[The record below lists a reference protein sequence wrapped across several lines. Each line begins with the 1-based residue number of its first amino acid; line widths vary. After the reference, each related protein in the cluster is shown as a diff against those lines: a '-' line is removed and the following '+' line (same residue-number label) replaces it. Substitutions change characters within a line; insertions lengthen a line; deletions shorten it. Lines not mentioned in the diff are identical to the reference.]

1 MSPHQG
7 AGAGQAI
14 EVRTSAFASFHCYS
28 LYLLSHFQDSFV
40 LGHLLAEAP
49 RDQVL
54 RYLEAYEAIRL
65 PVGNGVLTGSYES
78 GMMYEFNSEY
88 SDKYETLGPAIAAQW
103 AWIDRVSLDE
113 ELTSA
118 LRLARQSVHSSRM

>member
-1 MSPHQG
+1 M
-7 AGAGQAI
+7 
-14 EVRTSAFASFHCYS
+14 
-28 LYLLSHFQDSFV
+28 

-88 SDKYETLGPAIAAQW
+88 SDKYETLGLP
-103 AWIDRVSLDE
+103 
-113 ELTSA
+113 
-118 LRLARQSVHSSRM
+118 LRLSGPGLTGCHSTRSSRRRCDWHANRSTAAECNCFI